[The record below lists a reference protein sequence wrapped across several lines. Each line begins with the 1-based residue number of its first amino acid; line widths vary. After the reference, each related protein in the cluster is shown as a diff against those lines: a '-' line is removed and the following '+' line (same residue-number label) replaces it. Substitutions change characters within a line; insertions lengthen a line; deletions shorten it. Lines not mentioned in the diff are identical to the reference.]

1 MIFGI
6 WTDDIRLPLFRID
19 SISFSPISS
28 EEEIV
33 YTISN
38 DTIMIYEF
46 HHGIPSSGIIEKV
59 TQDSLVIFWYD
70 TKEYNRYWKWSK

>member
-1 MIFGI
+1 
-6 WTDDIRLPLFRID
+6 
-19 SISFSPISS
+19 
-28 EEEIV
+28 
-33 YTISN
+33 
-38 DTIMIYEF
+38 MIYEF